1 MAWLS
6 QLMEYPNPLP
16 LLFESLTAI
25 QKTPTEYVVR
35 NSGHELGQAQTYGWV
50 KPVNVSSQ
58 PTTFN
63 KLDLQLQ
70 YLYEQTN

>member
-1 MAWLS
+1 M
-6 QLMEYPNPLP
+6 
-16 LLFESLTAI
+16 
-25 QKTPTEYVVR
+25 EYVVR
-35 NSGHELGQAQTYGWV
+35 NSGHDLRQAQTYGWV